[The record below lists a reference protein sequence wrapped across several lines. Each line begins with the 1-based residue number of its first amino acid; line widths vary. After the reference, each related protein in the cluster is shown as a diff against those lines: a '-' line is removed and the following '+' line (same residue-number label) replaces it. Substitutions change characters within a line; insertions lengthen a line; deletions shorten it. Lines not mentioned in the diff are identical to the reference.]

1 VYLVKRLR
9 SVKRRPNVKLT
20 PKNIE
25 DVRELLID
33 FPADLKIERETGV
46 PLHVKTVQDLRLLS
60 TWPHG
65 LHLIYNQERGLM
77 RVRIECT

>member
-1 VYLVKRLR
+1 
-9 SVKRRPNVKLT
+9 VKRRPNVKLT